1 MLNGLLLLAVV
12 VAVVV
17 VLVQEV
23 LELDLLLYQRVLTPY
38 LLVEVVLMRQL
49 IVVVQVLEVEIQLS
63 YQCLN
68 VLPVVAVVEELTRI
82 ITILPG
88 KVQVV
93 PVEVLEQIVM
103 ALVQVAQE
111 TLHQNHH
118 HKVILVVDQDQA
130 PHHGLHVVVEEQVVQ
145 DLQTL
150 QVILVDQVEMVPV
163 MFIEQDLPLLM
174 PVVVEVECMVQQ
186 LLQKEVWEV
195 LAVEEMVVIV
205 HLLPKMMV
213 LLDLLIPE
221 VAEAVQEPVVQVL
234 MVDQEL
240 S

>member
-1 MLNGLLLLAVV
+1 M
-12 VAVVV
+12 
-17 VLVQEV
+17 
-23 LELDLLLYQRVLTPY
+23 
-38 LLVEVVLMRQL
+38 
-49 IVVVQVLEVEIQLS
+49 
-63 YQCLN
+63 
-68 VLPVVAVVEELTRI
+68 
-82 ITILPG
+82 
-88 KVQVV
+88 
-93 PVEVLEQIVM
+93 
-103 ALVQVAQE
+103 
-111 TLHQNHH
+111 
-118 HKVILVVDQDQA
+118 VDQDQV
-130 PHHGLHVVVEEQVVQ
+130 PHHGLPVVVEEQVVQ

-174 PVVVEVECMVQQ
+174 PVVVEVECMVLQ

-221 VAEAVQEPVVQVL
+221 VAEAVQEPVVLVVT
-234 MVDQEL
+234 VDQEL